1 MRILQ
6 SVFLA
11 IGVTGGLIGVTIVTA
26 KHDRWQHF
34 GQHFSIGAGFAVL
47 LIFSQRA
54 WPVARQGAE
63 HWLRRGLVLGF
74 TFVLIGSVLEAIGA
88 FGFGLDSADVTT
100 DRTLY
105 GVHNIGLFFGPLG
118 ILAILVG
125 LIGTTVVRLWF
136 RIRGKDSTT

>member
-1 MRILQ
+1 MRIVQ

-11 IGVTGGLIGVTIVTA
+11 IGVTGGLIGLTIVAA

-47 LIFSQRA
+47 LIFSQRT

-63 HWLRRGLVLGF
+63 HLLRRGLVIGF

-88 FGFGLDSADVTT
+88 FGFGLDSDRVTT
-100 DRTLY
+100 NRTLY
-105 GVHNIGLFFGPLG
+105 GVHNIGLYFGPLG

-125 LIGTTVVRLWF
+125 LIGTTSVRLWF
-136 RIRGKDSTT
+136 RIHGKDSTT